1 MRVLFISSGKSGKP
15 GDVVLNQG
23 ESLKK
28 AGIDVDYFLIK
39 RGLAGYLSSVPQ
51 IRKAWKKGDY
61 DLVHAHYSL
70 SAFAASVAGRFPLV
84 VSLMGSDV
92 FMSFILRMTSRILS
106 HCRWKVTIV
115 KTEQMKEVL
124 NIKGA
129 EVIPNGV
136 DLNLFSPVS
145 KVEARKH
152 LDYPPEK
159 RLILFVSAPDRPEK
173 NLELA
178 VKAIEIL
185 DDPETEFRHLY
196 NIARDDMPYW
206 LSAADLLLLTSRYE
220 GGVNVVKEA
229 MACNCPV
236 VSTDV
241 GDVKWVVGD
250 TAGCYITS
258 FDAGDVAGRI
268 REVLDFNARTNGRE
282 RIVSLG
288 LDSESVARRIRSVY
302 ERAIN

>member
-23 ESLKK
+23 ESLKQ
-28 AGIDVDYFLIK
+28 AGIDVDFFLIK
-39 RGLAGYLSSVPQ
+39 RGLAGYVSSVPQ

-92 FMSFILRMTSRILS
+92 FMSFILRMTARILS
-106 HCRWKVTIV
+106 RCRWKVTIV
-115 KTEQMKEVL
+115 KTEQMKEIL

-136 DLNLFSPVS
+136 DMKLFSPVS
-145 KVEARKH
+145 WEEARKY
-152 LDYPPEK
+152 LDYPLTK
-159 RLILFVSAPDRPEK
+159 KLIVVVSAPGRPEK

-178 VKAIEIL
+178 LEAIEIL
-185 DDPETEFRHLY
+185 NDKGIELRHLY
-196 NIARDDMPYW
+196 NIARNDMPYW
-206 LSAADLLLLTSRYE
+206 LSAADVLLITSRYE
-220 GGVNVVKEA
+220 GSVNVVKEA

-241 GDVKWVVGD
+241 GDVRRVTGN
-250 TAGCYITS
+250 TAGCHITS
-258 FDAGDVAGRI
+258 FDAQEVAASVRKALG
-268 REVLDFNARTNGRE
+268 FNARTNGRE
-282 RIVSLG
+282 RIISLG
-288 LDSESVARRIRSVY
+288 LDSESVARKIRSVY
-302 ERAIN
+302 ERAIS